1 LVRDLS
7 ELTSSLILFRQS
19 RMPTIGKRNTLR
31 IIRET
36 PPGLYL
42 DGVELGEILLPRK
55 YIPANLK
62 PKDLLNVFIYLDSED
77 RLVATTETPLAEVGE
92 FAALKVV
99 SVNRNVGAFL
109 NWGLAKDLLL
119 PFGEQTRPPRIGEK
133 VVVFILLDQSSR
145 RIIASARLNRHLSQE
160 QPDYQPGQSVN
171 LLIVNKTPLG
181 HTAIV
186 ENKHR
191 GLLYSDRATAPLD
204 IGQRI
209 KGYVRQVTGSGK
221 IDLTLD
227 PPGAYKQIPSITGQ
241 ILEALEKN
249 QGKLA
254 FDDSTSAETIRAQF
268 SVSKNTFK
276 RALSALYK
284 KRRIR
289 FTNPGI
295 ELVDN
300 REFAP
305 GRNP

>member
-1 LVRDLS
+1 
-7 ELTSSLILFRQS
+7 
-19 RMPTIGKRNTLR
+19 MATIGRRNTLK
-31 IIRET
+31 IIREA

-42 DGVELGEILLPRK
+42 DGGELGEILLPRK
-55 YIPANLK
+55 YIPHDVK
-62 PKDLLNVFIYLDSED
+62 PKDLLNVFVYLDSED

-99 SVNRNVGAFL
+99 GVNRNAGAFL

-119 PFGEQTRPPRIGEK
+119 PFREQTKPPRIGQK
-133 VVVFILLDQSSR
+133 IVVFIALDPASN
-145 RIIASARLNRHLSQE
+145 RIVASARLNRHLSH
-160 QPDYQPGQSVN
+160 QPPEYQPGQSVN
-171 LLIVNKTPLG
+171 ILVASQTPLG
-181 HTAIV
+181 YNAII
-186 ENKHR
+186 ENSHR
-191 GLLYSDRATAPLD
+191 GLLFGDRTATPLE
-204 IGQRI
+204 IGQRL
-209 KGYVRQVTGSGK
+209 KAYVRNISEAGK

-249 QGKLA
+249 HGKLN
-254 FDDSTSAETIRAQF
+254 FDDSTDPENIRATF

-295 ELVDN
+295 ELIDN
-300 REFAP
+300 SEFAP
-305 GRNP
+305 SERKKGAR